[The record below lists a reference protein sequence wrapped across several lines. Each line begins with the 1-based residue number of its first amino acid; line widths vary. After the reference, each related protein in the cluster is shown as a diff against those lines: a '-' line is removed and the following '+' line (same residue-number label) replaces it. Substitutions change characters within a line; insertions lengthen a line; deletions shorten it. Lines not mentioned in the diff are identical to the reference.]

1 MTTITFLGGDETGN
15 VAFCEWGRF
24 RFDIRVPVECDD
36 VHIIAKARN
45 NRFFAV
51 DGDAAPGS
59 EVTPETPAV
68 KLDPLAKA
76 RAAKAAK
83 RAASHEVAG
92 TAYDSGASGYELQ
105 GRKGTPE

>member
-15 VAFCEWGRF
+15 VDHVLWGRF

-36 VHIIAKARN
+36 AHIIAKARN

-51 DGDAAPGS
+51 DEPVKVDPPLPAPDAA
-59 EVTPETPAV
+59 VV

-83 RAASHEVAG
+83 RAAEG
-92 TAYDSGASGYELQ
+92 
-105 GRKGTPE
+105 

>member
-15 VAFCEWGRF
+15 VDHVLWGRF

-36 VHIIAKARN
+36 AHIIAKARN

-51 DGDAAPGS
+51 DADAEPKPAPAAA
-59 EVTPETPAV
+59 VV

-83 RAASHEVAG
+83 RAAEG
-92 TAYDSGASGYELQ
+92 
-105 GRKGTPE
+105 